1 MDSIHK
7 NRLSSETSPYL
18 LQHADNPVDWYP
30 WGDEALEKAR
40 KEDKPILLSIGY
52 SACHWCHVMA
62 HESFEDEE
70 TAAVMNELFVNIKVD
85 REERPDLD
93 KIYQLAHQII
103 TRRPGGWPLTMF
115 LNPHNQ
121 LPFFGGTYFPN
132 TARYQLPSF
141 RSLLEQVAEY
151 YRRHKQ
157 DLDDHGRS
165 FTAILQS
172 IRQAE
177 ASEAPDPN
185 TLIQAKHEL
194 EAGFDSVNGGFGD
207 APKFPQLTNLEF
219 LLRLWR
225 RNPNEHAAALE
236 MVTMTLTRMAEGGI
250 YDHIGGGFARYSVD
264 AEWEIPHFEKMLY
277 DNGVFLSLYVD
288 AWRATGDPLFRKV
301 AEETAEWALR
311 EMQSPE
317 GGFYSSL
324 DADSEG
330 EEGKYYVWNRAD
342 IKSLLSPEEYAVVEP
357 HYGLDRSP
365 NFEGHWH
372 LHVARPL
379 AEVATDL
386 GIDVEDAERR
396 LASARE
402 TLFQAREKRIRPGRD
417 DKILTAW
424 NGLMIK
430 GLALAGR
437 LLDRR
442 DWTDA
447 ADRAFEFLRHR
458 LCVEDDRL
466 LAAYKDGKARFN
478 GYLDDYAFILDA
490 GLELSQC
497 EWRTE
502 RLEWLL
508 KLANRLLARFEDHE
522 HGGFFFTSDDHENL
536 IQRPKMLMD
545 ESMPSGNG
553 IAARAL
559 LQLGHLVGEHRYT
572 GAAERTLKA
581 ATSSMRQY
589 PHAHGTL
596 LNAALEWLHP
606 PQFIVLRGRPE
617 SLRTWAA
624 AVRRAPATA
633 EPRLVFAISAEET
646 DLPGLLTERKAEPGE
661 IAYACSGMMCLAPIR
676 TLAEFQGFLRSSGE
690 DPS

>member
-1 MDSIHK
+1 MDSIHR

-62 HESFEDEE
+62 HESFEDEA

-103 TRRPGGWPLTMF
+103 ARRPGGWPLTMF

-132 TARYQLPSF
+132 TARYQLPAF
-141 RSLLEQVAEY
+141 RSLLAQVAEY

-157 DLDDHGRS
+157 DLEDHGKS
-165 FTAILQS
+165 FADILQS

-177 ASEAPDPN
+177 GSEAPDAGV
-185 TLIQAKHEL
+185 LIRAEREL
-194 EAGFDSVNGGFGD
+194 EANFDSVNGGFGD
-207 APKFPQLTNLEF
+207 APKFPQLSNLEF
-219 LLRLWR
+219 LLRLWG
-225 RNPNEHAAALE
+225 RNPNGHASALR
-236 MVTMTLTRMAEGGI
+236 MVTTTLTKMAEGGI

-264 AEWEIPHFEKMLY
+264 AAWEIPHFEKMLY
-277 DNGVFLSLYVD
+277 DNGVFLSLYAE
-288 AWRATGDPLFRKV
+288 AWRATQDPLFRKV
-301 AEETAEWALR
+301 SEETAEWAVR

-330 EEGKYYVWNRAD
+330 EEGKYYVWNRAE
-342 IKSLLSPEEYAVVEP
+342 IKDLLSSEEYAVVEL

-372 LHVARPL
+372 LHVETPL
-379 AEVATDL
+379 QEVAARL
-386 GIDVEDAERR
+386 SIDQAEAERR
-396 LASARE
+396 LASARA

-417 DKILTAW
+417 DKVLTAW
-424 NGLMIK
+424 NGLIIK
-430 GLALAGR
+430 GLASAGR
-437 LLDRR
+437 LLERK
-442 DWTDA
+442 DWIDA
-447 ADRAFEFLRHR
+447 ADRAFEFLRR
-458 LCVEDDRL
+458 ELCVEESRL
-466 LAAYKDGKARFN
+466 LATYKDGRAHLN
-478 GYLDDYAFILDA
+478 GYLDDYAFLLDA
-490 GLELSQC
+490 GLELLQC

-502 RLEWLL
+502 RLDWLS
-508 KLANRLLARFEDHE
+508 KLADQLLARFEDRE
-522 HGGFFFTSDDHENL
+522 QGGFFFTSDDHEEL
-536 IQRPKMLMD
+536 IQRPKTLMD

-553 IAARAL
+553 VAALAL
-559 LQLGHLVGEHRYT
+559 LRLGHLVGEYRYT
-572 GAAERTLKA
+572 EAAERTLRA
-581 ATSSMRQY
+581 AMPSVRQY
-589 PHAHGTL
+589 PHAHGAL
-596 LNAALEWLHP
+596 LNAMLDWLYP

-617 SLRTWAA
+617 AFRPWID
-624 AVRRAPATA
+624 AVRDTPAA
-633 EPRLVFAISAEET
+633 GAQRLVFAIPAEEKSLSGT
-646 DLPGLLTERKAEPGE
+646 LAERKAETGE
-661 IAYACSGMMCLAPIR
+661 IAYVCSGMTCLAPIR
-676 TLAEFQGFLRSSGE
+676 ALPEFIDFLRTPIGATL
-690 DPS
+690 